1 MYSNGCVQ
9 RRSLGESVLISRWCR
24 CRLPLP
30 PPVSQSRRRISC
42 VVGWMKI
49 VPTTR
54 WSRGWG
60 VSEPN
65 SQDVM
70 GDQLATQRL
79 TLLYASRARHVGPM
93 VDESTRDARAA
104 CAGEDWL
111 GLARIGEDW
120 PVATDGQQ
128 HDRVT
133 GEIMTGRQGD
143 DRIARL
149 QSLGCV
155 NDVLTQTSAGNSSL
169 KFSSLAMKTAAIDH

>member
-1 MYSNGCVQ
+1 M
-9 RRSLGESVLISRWCR
+9 
-24 CRLPLP
+24 
-30 PPVSQSRRRISC
+30 
-42 VVGWMKI
+42 
-49 VPTTR
+49 
-54 WSRGWG
+54 
-60 VSEPN
+60 SEPN

-104 CAGEDWL
+104 CAGKDWL
-111 GLARIGEDW
+111 DLARIGEDW